1 MNKFNIINETT
12 YFVVVLETS
21 DPFFDK
27 RAPNLFKDMPIEL
40 AAVKVKDG
48 KIVDTFFSF
57 IGGEEDDNCGIYLD
71 EYVSERTGITDVHL
85 LNAPMAQ
92 KVFAAFKLFAGGN
105 KIIVRNV
112 ADRRALSSFMAEYC
126 GGVQNEIVSIYEDTL
141 ACGNTALVEKLKTQS
156 WDDIFEDE
164 GIVHT
169 RKDSLSFC
177 ISLAQLL
184 ISDLSCGY

>member
-1 MNKFNIINETT
+1 MNKSFIVAAI
-12 YFVVVLETS
+12 ETS

-48 KIVDTFFSF
+48 KIVDTFSSF
-57 IGGEEDDNCGIYLD
+57 IGGEKGGNRGIFLD
-71 EYVSERTGITDVHL
+71 QYVSERTGITDLHL

-141 ACGNTALVEKLKTQS
+141 ACGNTVLAEKLKTRS
-156 WDDIFEDE
+156 WDDVFEDE

>member
-48 KIVDTFFSF
+48 KIV
-57 IGGEEDDNCGIYLD
+57 DNCGIYLD